1 MDSRKTNYALAEIGL
16 KSVVYDQW
24 LVSDESGVVIY
35 VSSALIPNNSQ
46 WTLTL
51 ACYRGNNVFGIMG
64 VFSCIVVSLNP
75 CNSHTNVQ

>member
-35 VSSALIPNNSQ
+35 VS
-46 WTLTL
+46 
-51 ACYRGNNVFGIMG
+51 
-64 VFSCIVVSLNP
+64 
-75 CNSHTNVQ
+75 